1 MQFFLLYILNYPL
14 TRIKKRAQK
23 ISISFDAM
31 ENYKAIENDSEII
44 FINKTW
50 KKSNVIVSK
59 ALPNFFPIN
68 DVIIYR
74 TYYK

>member
-1 MQFFLLYILNYPL
+1 
-14 TRIKKRAQK
+14 
-23 ISISFDAM
+23 M

-68 DVIIYR
+68 DIIIYR